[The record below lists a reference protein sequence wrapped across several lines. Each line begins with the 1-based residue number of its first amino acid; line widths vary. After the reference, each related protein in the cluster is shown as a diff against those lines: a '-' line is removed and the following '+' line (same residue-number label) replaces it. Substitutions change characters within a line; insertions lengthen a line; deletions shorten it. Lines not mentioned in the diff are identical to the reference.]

1 MRGKITFQNRISD
14 WMKTTA
20 LMIALLLP
28 GLVKAQTAGSYA
40 FTQTSGTYTPI
51 TGGTV
56 LNTTIPDSWE
66 SAAIPLSPGFYF
78 CGTMYNTAYVTSN
91 GLMSLGG
98 TVGPGT
104 TQYNGIA
111 SNGNGSGINLCPF
124 NADMVASTVTGVTP
138 EIRYQ
143 IVGNEHVFQWKDISR
158 WATTATERFSFQ
170 VRLNFMTG
178 EVKYVYS
185 VAAVGTATNYQPVV
199 GIRTAA
205 TAGNWQNRKV
215 TDVGAELWA
224 TSLLGTST
232 ADILRFT
239 TATTNPKQPASG
251 LTYSY
256 MPPTAP
262 PGCSGATL
270 PAVSATV
277 ASPTNIC
284 VTGNVT
290 LGLGTTV
297 MPPVV
302 GFTYQWEWSTS
313 ATGPW
318 TILTTTP
325 SNTYTVTGVNSSRYF
340 RCQALCNGTSVWT
353 STASAQVV
361 VSNPGSP
368 TAINGTR
375 CGPGT
380 VSLGVTPPAGTT
392 INWYAAATG
401 GAPVGTGNTY
411 TTPFLTANT
420 TFYATAGSGA
430 SSSYTGKPTPVSTS
444 GNSGFSD
451 VGLMFDALTG
461 FTLTSVDVYPM
472 STTSTSGTI
481 TIDLKNSTGTTLQT
495 ATANVTVSAAGALNT
510 VPLGFVIPPGTGY
523 RLVVSAVTGMSNL
536 LRESTAANIN
546 FPYTLPGV
554 CSITSA
560 YTGGAST
567 AFYYYFYNWLVS
579 AGCEGPR
586 VPVTATIT
594 APPAFAKTAPA
605 VLCNNAIG
613 TISVTSP
620 LGNYANYAWSPVAD
634 LYTNA
639 TATTPYTGG
648 SASTLYFKS
657 SAAGAHTY
665 AVYATN
671 PTGAQCA
678 YADTVRIW
686 VQPDTVKITASPD
699 TICNSGTTT
708 LRLVPATNYYA
719 GSIQWQESTNGTA
732 YNDIPSAT
740 GVSYT
745 TPVLTDNHYYR
756 VLIRAGAGVT
766 CQTPVKYVVVA
777 HPALHAWADSF
788 NCGPGPVVLE
798 AEVGGYT
805 LPRWYTSPTATNPI
819 GSGSP
824 FTTPYIGTTTTYY
837 VAASSGT
844 PQPGPTM
851 IGNGTNTSDYTD
863 VPYNLVYSGS
873 KVQYLLMGSALQ
885 AAGFSAGYITAIGFD
900 VVTAGDEVENISISL
915 KPTTQTTLT
924 APNLETGLQTV
935 YSAATYQP
943 VSNSVNV
950 HTFQT
955 PFYWDGSTNLV
966 VEECHNNAYSGTSSE
981 VKVVNSGSGLTNTKD
996 EANHCANPTA
1006 TTYSTYGTRP
1016 NMQITMQAP
1025 CESPR
1030 QPVVAK
1036 IYPKPVVNLGPDINK
1051 CVDIGQEA
1059 TVLDAGVQPN
1069 SPQYRWDD
1077 NSTSQV
1083 RAVSQ
1088 SGTYNVSVTNSYT
1101 CVNSDTITVTL
1112 RKNPV
1117 VHLGSDTSV
1126 CNGAVLTLNAGND
1139 GVSYFWNTGETT
1151 NTINVNTPGT
1161 YIAFVTNSE
1170 ACLKSD
1176 SITVDMQGELPTIQG
1191 ISVTNNAGY
1200 SFFYT
1205 AVNPMNVIGYDWDFG
1220 DGSPHVY
1227 TPTANHTYAA
1237 AGNYMVVLKLS
1248 SSCGFFTDSSSANIV
1263 GIRQVVVGNDVL
1275 SVYPNPATSSAT
1287 ILNKGDLKMEQVWV
1301 YNVLGQVVYRAK
1313 ATRNDTHTISLN
1325 GMAAGVYTIQ
1335 VQTDKG
1341 IVARKLE
1348 IMK

>member
-788 NCGPGPVVLE
+788 NCGPGTVTLK
-798 AEVGGYT
+798 AEVGGNANV
-805 LPRWYTSPTATNPI
+805 RWYANPGDNLPI
-819 GSGSP
+819 GGGSP
-824 FTTPYIGTTTTYY
+824 WVTPFLGVTDTFY
-837 VAASSGT
+837 VTASTGT
-844 PQPGPTM
+844 PQPGPTF
-851 IGNGTNTSDYTD
+851 IGNGTLTTTGAAS
-863 VPYNLVYSGS
+863 PYYRGFWAN
-873 KVQYLLMGSALQ
+873 KVQYLITANEMT
-885 AAGFSAGYITAIGFD
+885 AAGFAPGLISSIGFD
-900 VVTAGDEVENISISL
+900 VTTAGTALQNMNIKMKNTTVTALTTTFETNMEDAYSIASYT
-915 KPTTQTTLT
+915 PV
-924 APNLETGLQTV
+924 ANTV
-935 YSAATYQP
+935 NTH
-943 VSNSVNV
+943 V
-950 HTFQT
+950 FQT
-955 PFYWDGSTNLV
+955 PFYWDGSNIV
-966 VEECHNNAYSGTSSE
+966 VEVCYNSSATGTTTA
-981 VKVVNSGSGLTNTKD
+981 VKYNSGNTHYHYNSA
-996 EANHCANPTA
+996 ANHCTVQAGTNNFT
-1006 TTYSTYGTRP
+1006 STIRP
-1016 NMQITMQAP
+1016 NMRIGMIGA
-1025 CESPR
+1025 CESAR
-1030 QPVVAK
+1030 QPVIAH
-1036 IYPKPVVNLGPDINK
+1036 IYPKPAVSLGPDINK
-1051 CVDIGQEA
+1051 CVDAGTVE
-1059 TVLDAGVQPN
+1059 VLDAGVQPN
-1069 SPQYRWDD
+1069 TPHYLWDD

-1083 RAVSQ
+1083 RAVTT
-1088 SGTYNVSVTNSYT
+1088 SGTYRVTVTNSFN
-1101 CVNSDTITVTL
+1101 CQNSDTIRVTL
-1112 RKNPV
+1112 RDNPV
-1117 VHLGSDTSV
+1117 VNLGNDTTV
-1126 CNGAVLTLNAGND
+1126 CNGVTLNLNAGND
-1139 GVSYFWNTGETT
+1139 GVAYFWNTGQTT
-1151 NTINVNTPGT
+1151 NNININNAGN
-1161 YIAFVTNSE
+1161 YIAFVTNSDG
-1170 ACLKSD
+1170 CMKSD
-1176 SITVDMQGELPTIQG
+1176 TIRVTMDGLLPMIQG
-1191 ISVTNNAGY
+1191 ISVTNNGAY
-1200 SFFYT
+1200 TFHYT
-1205 AVNPMNVIGYDWDFG
+1205 AVNPQNVIGYDWDFG
-1220 DGSPHVY
+1220 DGSPHSYQVS
-1227 TPTANHTYAA
+1227 PTHTYAT
-1237 AGNYMVVLKLS
+1237 AGNYIVVLKLS
-1248 SSCGFFTDSSSANIV
+1248 STCGFFADSSSANIV
-1263 GIRQVVVGNDVL
+1263 GIHQITVDNNEL
-1275 SVYPNPATSSAT
+1275 MVYPNPTSGTTTLQSK
-1287 ILNKGDLKMEQVWV
+1287 NLKMEEVTV
-1301 YNVLGQVVYRAK
+1301 YNVLGQVVQRSK
-1313 ATRNDTHTISLN
+1313 ADSQNKHTLKLDVLAP
-1325 GMAAGVYTIQ
+1325 GMYTIQ
-1335 VQTDKG
+1335 VRTDKG
-1341 IVARKLE
+1341 NVARKLE
-1348 IMK
+1348 IVK